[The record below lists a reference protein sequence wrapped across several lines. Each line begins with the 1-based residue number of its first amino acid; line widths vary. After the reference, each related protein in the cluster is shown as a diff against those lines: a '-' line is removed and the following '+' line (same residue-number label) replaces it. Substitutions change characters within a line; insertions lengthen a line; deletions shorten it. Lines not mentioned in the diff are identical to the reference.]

1 MEEPRSA
8 SLTEPGSS
16 EHELQHPEQ
25 IGPYRIVRVLGEG
38 GMGTVYEAVDTGP
51 VRRHVALKVVR
62 VGLNTR
68 EVRGRFEAER
78 QALGL
83 MDHTGIAKVFQA
95 GATPSGEPF
104 FAMELVK
111 GLPIT
116 DYCDSNCLST
126 KQRLELFVDVCR
138 AVQHAHQK
146 GVIHRDLKPSNIL
159 VTEQDG
165 IAYPKIIDFGIA
177 KALGLDLTDK
187 AFATQTGQPLG
198 TAAYM
203 SPEQAESSGV
213 DVDTRSDI
221 YSLGVILYSLLVGS
235 LPVDPAGLPFHAFM
249 FRLASRN
256 ADTPRPSERFTSLGE
271 YREGIAQARGTDPAH
286 LQRDLR
292 GDLDWIVM
300 KALEPQRALRYETAL
315 AFAADI
321 ERYLAHKPVIAR
333 PPTTAYRVRKF
344 ARRHRAGV
352 AATTAAALAL
362 IVGAILA
369 GTGLIR
375 ARRAERIA
383 ANEAA
388 TAKQVSDFLVNL
400 FRVSDT
406 RKGEGNAI
414 TARELLDSG
423 AALSIT
429 DLGRQPEVQSRMM
442 HTIGKAYAA
451 LGLYD
456 AARAQLERAV
466 ATRQRLLGPNHP
478 DVGESEL
485 ALGGA
490 IAMHGDLEIAEGHY
504 NRALAITEKAFG
516 PDSPRTGS
524 MIAGLAALRLR
535 QRRLPEAES
544 LYKRALAIA
553 ERNPQPDSVELAADL
568 SNLGNVYLAQQRLRE
583 AEQMLRRGLAVQER
597 RLGSN
602 HRELASMFSNLGAIY
617 WYQGRYAEAL
627 PLYQRTLAIYER
639 TLDPMHPNM
648 GRILNNLAETY
659 AKLRRYPQA
668 DSLFSR
674 ALTIKEARLSRG
686 HPDIATTLHG
696 LAGVL
701 REEGRFPE
709 AERAYKR
716 ALEIRARELKPG
728 DAELVETVKDYGVLL
743 RATGRAS
750 EADALDRQYGTVR

>member
-1 MEEPRSA
+1 LTSETEQGLSEP
-8 SLTEPGSS
+8 
-16 EHELQHPEQ
+16 ELQHPEQ

-38 GMGTVYEAVDTGP
+38 GMGIVYEAVDTGP
-51 VRRHVALKVVR
+51 VRRHVALKIVR

-68 EVRGRFEAER
+68 EVRARFEAER
-78 QALGL
+78 QALAL

-116 DYCDSNCLST
+116 DYCDSNRLST

-165 IAYPKIIDFGIA
+165 QASPKIIDFGIA
-177 KALGLDLTDK
+177 KALGLDLTEK
-187 AFATQTGQPLG
+187 TFATQIGQPLG

-213 DVDTRSDI
+213 DVDTRTDI
-221 YSLGVILYSLLVGS
+221 YSLGVVLYSLLVGS
-235 LPVDPAGLPFHAFM
+235 LPLDPSSLSIHAFM
-249 FRLASRN
+249 FRLAARN
-256 ADTPRPSERFTSLGE
+256 SDTPRPSERFTSLGQ
-271 YREGIAQARGTDPAH
+271 YRQGIAQARHTDPDH
-286 LQRDLR
+286 LQRDLS

-300 KALEPQRALRYETAL
+300 KALEPQRALRYETAT
-315 AFAADI
+315 AFAVDI
-321 ERYLAHKPVIAR
+321 ERYLSDKPVIAR
-333 PPTTAYRVRKF
+333 PPTTMYRLRKF
-344 ARRHRAGV
+344 VRRHRAGV
-352 AATTAAALAL
+352 AATTAALLAL
-362 IVGAILA
+362 VVGAVLA
-369 GTGLIR
+369 GAGLIR
-375 ARRAERIA
+375 ATRAERIA

-388 TAKQVSDFLVNL
+388 AAQQVSDFLVNL
-400 FRVSDT
+400 FRVSDPSEA
-406 RKGEGNAI
+406 RGNAI
-414 TARELLDSG
+414 TARELLDRG
-423 AALSIT
+423 AEKSIT

-442 HTIGKAYAA
+442 HTIGTAYAA

-456 AARAQLERAV
+456 AARAQLERAL

-478 DVGESEL
+478 DVAETEL

-490 IAMHGDLEIAEGHY
+490 IARHGELDKAEGHY
-504 NRALAITEKAFG
+504 ARALAITEKEFG
-516 PDSPRTGS
+516 PDAPRTGR
-524 MIAGLAALRLR
+524 MVAGLAALRLR

-553 ERNPQPDSVELAADL
+553 ERNTPSDADDLAADL
-568 SNLGNVYLAQQRLRE
+568 ANLSSVYVAQQRFPE
-583 AEQMLRRGLAVQER
+583 AEQTLRRGLAIQER
-597 RLGSN
+597 NLGLD
-602 HRELASMFSNLGAIY
+602 HPDLASMMSNLGAVY
-617 WYQGRYAEAL
+617 WYQDRYAEAL
-627 PLYQRTLAIYER
+627 PLYERTLAIYER

-648 GRILNNLAETY
+648 ASILNNLAETY

-668 DSLFSR
+668 DSLFRR
-674 ALTIKEARLSRG
+674 ALTIKEARLARG
-686 HPDIATTLHG
+686 HPSIATTLHG

-701 REEGRFPE
+701 REEGMLPE
-709 AERAYKR
+709 AECAYRR
-716 ALEIRARELKPG
+716 ALDIRARELKPG
-728 DAELVETVKDYGVLL
+728 DAELVETVEDYGALL

-750 EADALDRQYGTVR
+750 EADALSRQYSANR

>member
-1 MEEPRSA
+1 
-8 SLTEPGSS
+8 
-16 EHELQHPEQ
+16 
-25 IGPYRIVRVLGEG
+25 
-38 GMGTVYEAVDTGP
+38 MGTVYEAVDTGP
-51 VRRHVALKVVR
+51 VRRHVALKIVR

-78 QALGL
+78 QALAL

-165 IAYPKIIDFGIA
+165 NACPKIIDFGIA

-213 DVDTRSDI
+213 DVDTRTDI

-235 LPVDPAGLPFHAFM
+235 LPFDPAGLPFHAFM

-256 ADTPRPSERFTSLGE
+256 SDTPRPSERFTSLAE
-271 YREGIAQARGTDPAH
+271 NRQGIAQARGTDPAH

-315 AFAADI
+315 AFATDI
-321 ERYLAHKPVIAR
+321 ERYLAHKPVVAR
-333 PPTTAYRVRKF
+333 PPTTTYRLRKF
-344 ARRHRAGV
+344 VRRHRAGV
-352 AATTAAALAL
+352 AATTAAVLAL
-362 IVGAILA
+362 VVGAVLA
-369 GTGLIR
+369 GAGFIR
-375 ARRAERIA
+375 ATRAERIA

-388 TAKQVSDFLVNL
+388 TAQQVSDFLVNL
-400 FRVSDT
+400 FRVSDP
-406 RKGEGNAI
+406 GEARGNAI
-414 TARELLDSG
+414 TARELLDRG
-423 AALSIT
+423 AEKSIT

-442 HTIGKAYAA
+442 HTIGTAYGA

-456 AARAQLERAV
+456 AARIQLERAV
-466 ATRQRLLGPNHP
+466 ATRERLLGPNHP

-490 IAMHGDLEIAEGHY
+490 IARHGDLGLAEGHY

-516 PDSPRTGS
+516 PNAPQTGR

-553 ERNPQPDSVELAADL
+553 DRNPQSHSDDLAADL
-568 SNLGNVYLAQQRLRE
+568 SNLGNVYLAQQRFPE

-602 HRELASMFSNLGAIY
+602 HPDLASMFSNLGAVY
-617 WYQGRYAEAL
+617 WYQNRYADAL

-648 GRILNNLAETY
+648 ASILNNLAETY
-659 AKLRRYPQA
+659 AKLRRYPEA
-668 DSLFSR
+668 DSLFRR

-686 HPDIATTLHG
+686 HPSIATTLHG

-701 REEGRFPE
+701 REQGRFPE
-709 AERAYKR
+709 AERAYRR

-728 DAELVETVKDYGVLL
+728 DAELVETVRDYGALL

-750 EADALDRQYGTVR
+750 EADALERQYGKAR